1 MQTIGLSLLHS
12 LWQSALLAMLV
23 FLLLRWMRNSSSNQR
38 YLVGVIGMFVMFCL
52 PIVTFFRQNSMYV
65 ADIHTYSQI
74 VDYVLLDKTIQ
85 TSVSTG
91 STNDLINQIG
101 SYIGQNAGL
110 FTIFWITGV
119 ALMLIRFS
127 GGIWLTYRLKRKGR
141 IVCPEHWQQRL
152 IVICNQLGINRKVR
166 IFESMKITMPM
177 VIGYIK
183 PVILIPAGTLA
194 QMPYDQIEMVLLHEL
209 AHIRRADYL
218 VNIFQSLVEILLFFN
233 PFVWWITAVIRHER
247 ENCCDDLALGMNQQP
262 GSLAK
267 ALVNLSE
274 IKLNQSFTSNL
285 LYFNKINTM
294 KRIERMFHQDHRRPA
309 TREKL
314 IVSLLAF
321 VFVVIISTDALLAKV
336 SDRENE
342 TKEVNMFTTSEY
354 LIPVSDTLKKSGNIE
369 VIEKRDVSIEMKDGK
384 IVKAIVNG
392 KEVPPEEFLKME
404 GSQVKSNNIQVT
416 KVITVSGNDRSDITE
431 IDTITSA
438 DNIRKIV
445 VVKSIHRN
453 APSAAP
459 QEVEMSQMTWEE
471 KNNQPEKV
479 YNFKMSV
486 TNPEA
491 DSTTVFLYN
500 TEREGDSLVKIVG
513 IDEDPAA
520 FMNVFQQFLDEG
532 YEIEEEV
539 VIIPDQESGDQE
551 RFAIDQEIFMK
562 DQERFAI
569 DQEEMHRMEREMR
582 AFPELPA
589 FPEDPYMDSFY
600 PRGSLQDDLWM
611 KELVDEGYAQ
621 ARSNVILSRKQLI
634 IDNVVMDRKTQR
646 HFLNRFEEINGRK
659 LEAEEAINLR
669 IR

>member
-1 MQTIGLSLLHS
+1 MKILNFELSAQFMQTIGLSLLHS
-12 LWQSALLAMLV
+12 LWQSALLALLV

-52 PIVTFFRQNSMYV
+52 PIVTFFRQKSLYV
-65 ADIHTYSQI
+65 ADIQTDSQN
-74 VDYVLLDKTIQ
+74 VDFALLDKTILTAQ
-85 TSVSTG
+85 STE
-91 STNDLINQIG
+91 STNDLINQFG

-127 GGIWLTYRLKRKGR
+127 GGIWLTYRLKQKGR
-141 IVCPEHWQQRL
+141 IACPEHWQQRL
-152 IVICNQLGINRKVR
+152 IIICNQLGINRKVR

-247 ENCCDDLALGMNQQP
+247 ENCCDDLALRLNQQP

-354 LIPVSDTLKKSGNIE
+354 LIPVSDTLKKSGNKE

-384 IVKAIVNG
+384 IVKAVVNG

-404 GSQVKSNNIQVT
+404 KEMGEQHHPNSKQIEKEVM
-416 KVITVSGNDRSDITE
+416 VINTGHSGPGKMEKQIIMIVNDSIVSDDKNFETH
-431 IDTITSA
+431 TITTS
-438 DNIRKIV
+438 DNG
-445 VVKSIHRN
+445 
-453 APSAAP
+453 
-459 QEVEMSQMTWEE
+459 E
-471 KNNQPEKV
+471 K
-479 YNFKMSV
+479 
-486 TNPEA
+486 
-491 DSTTVFLYN
+491 
-500 TEREGDSLVKIVG
+500 
-513 IDEDPAA
+513 
-520 FMNVFQQFLDEG
+520 
-532 YEIEEEV
+532 V
-539 VIIPDQESGDQE
+539 VIIRKSTDGMPTTRIIHGRPDCGFDKRIIVKDSLMGNDSTQVMIFYSDDLQDTIVGLENFDEYNHMSDQE
-551 RFAIDQEIFMK
+551 RFAIDQEMFMK

-569 DQEEMHRMEREMR
+569 DQRELQRMELEMR

-621 ARSNVILSRKQLI
+621 ARSIVILSRKQLI

>member
-1 MQTIGLSLLHS
+1 MKILNFEWSARFMHTIGLSLLHS
-12 LWQSALLAMLV
+12 LWQSALLALLV

-52 PIVTFFRQNSMYV
+52 PIITFFRQNSLYV
-65 ADIHTYSQI
+65 ADIQTDSQI
-74 VDYVLLDKTIQ
+74 VDYVMIDKTIQ
-85 TSVSTG
+85 TAGSTG
-91 STNDLINQIG
+91 STNDLINQLG

-152 IVICNQLGINRKVR
+152 AIICNQLGINRKVR

-177 VIGYIK
+177 VIGYLK
-183 PVILIPAGTLA
+183 PVILVPAGTLA

-247 ENCCDDLALGMNQQP
+247 ENCCDDLALGLNQQP

-342 TKEVNMFTTSEY
+342 TKEVNMFATSEY
-354 LIPVSDTLKKSGNIE
+354 LIPVSDTLKKSGNKE

-384 IVKAIVNG
+384 VVKAVVNG

-404 GSQVKSNNIQVT
+404 KEMEEQHHSVSKQIEKEVM
-416 KVITVSGNDRSDITE
+416 VISTGHPVPGKMEKQIIMIVNDSIVSDDKNFETH
-431 IDTITSA
+431 TITTS
-438 DNIRKIV
+438 DNG
-445 VVKSIHRN
+445 
-453 APSAAP
+453 
-459 QEVEMSQMTWEE
+459 E
-471 KNNQPEKV
+471 K
-479 YNFKMSV
+479 
-486 TNPEA
+486 
-491 DSTTVFLYN
+491 
-500 TEREGDSLVKIVG
+500 
-513 IDEDPAA
+513 
-520 FMNVFQQFLDEG
+520 
-532 YEIEEEV
+532 V
-539 VIIPDQESGDQE
+539 VIIRKSADGMPTTRIIHGRPDCGFDKRIIVKDSLMGNDSTQVMIFYSDDIQDTIIGIEKIDEFNHMIDQE
-551 RFAIDQEIFMK
+551 RFAIDQEMFMK

-621 ARSNVILSRKQLI
+621 PRSNVILSRKQLI

-659 LEAEEAINLR
+659 LEAEEAIILR

>member
-1 MQTIGLSLLHS
+1 MQTIGISLLHS
-12 LWQSALLAMLV
+12 LWQSALLAILV

-52 PIVTFFRQNSMYV
+52 PIVTYFRQNSLYV
-65 ADIHTYSQI
+65 ADIQIDRQI

-85 TSVSTG
+85 TAGSTG
-91 STNDLINQIG
+91 STNDLINQLG

-119 ALMLIRFS
+119 SLMLIRFS

-141 IVCPEHWQQRL
+141 IVCPEHWQLRL
-152 IVICNQLGINRKVR
+152 NIICNQLGINRKVR

-233 PFVWWITAVIRHER
+233 PFIWWITAVIRHER
-247 ENCCDDLALGMNQQP
+247 ENCCDDLALGLNQQP

-321 VFVVIISTDALLAKV
+321 VFVVIISTDVLIAKV

-354 LIPVSDTLKKSGNIE
+354 LMPVSDTLKKSGNKE
-369 VIEKRDVSIEMKDGK
+369 VIEKHDESIKKKDIK
-384 IVKAIVNG
+384 FVNVVVDG
-392 KEVPPEEFLKME
+392 KEVPPEEVLRMEKEMENQHHQGSKQIEKEVMVRSTGHPVPGKME
-404 GSQVKSNNIQVT
+404 KQIIMIVNDSI
-416 KVITVSGNDRSDITE
+416 VSDDKNFETH
-431 IDTITSA
+431 TITTS
-438 DNIRKIV
+438 DNG
-445 VVKSIHRN
+445 
-453 APSAAP
+453 
-459 QEVEMSQMTWEE
+459 E
-471 KNNQPEKV
+471 K
-479 YNFKMSV
+479 
-486 TNPEA
+486 
-491 DSTTVFLYN
+491 
-500 TEREGDSLVKIVG
+500 
-513 IDEDPAA
+513 
-520 FMNVFQQFLDEG
+520 
-532 YEIEEEV
+532 V
-539 VIIPDQESGDQE
+539 VIIRKSAEGMPTTRIIHGKPDCRFDKRIIVKDSLMGNDSTQVMIFYSDDIQDTIIGLENFDEFDHMSDQE

-562 DQERFAI
+562 DQERFTI